1 MISIVLYG
9 RNDNYG
15 YNLHKRAALSLN
27 CMAEVLTDP
36 DDEILFVDYNSDD
49 DFPTFPEAIHDTLTE
64 KAQQMLR
71 VLRVRPAVH
80 ARWKN
85 ATHLFTLEPLAR
97 NVAVRRSNEN
107 NRFILS
113 TNTDM
118 IFVPRRGMS
127 LTELVRGLPYGYY
140 GLPRFEIPETLWES
154 LDRKDARG
162 IIETVGRW
170 GWNFYL
176 NEIVYGSS
184 VNKFDAPGDFQLIE
198 RKDLF
203 AIDGFNENMLLGW
216 HVDTNMAKRLGF
228 LHEDIGDLTCSC
240 FGYHC
245 DHTRQVTPMHKSTS
259 PMNDLNVFVDGVR
272 DAHLAGQRESWGCA
286 KDNIEEISLTKPL
299 TRAYLGALETTITE
313 PLQSPLE
320 TGYRYGEYWDKVN
333 YDLHHVLPFL
343 LDILVCTPRDS
354 RVSYFGGHAA
364 MFEPMRG
371 ALRRIGFEKPV
382 LVTQANA
389 SRLGLS
395 AKDPSVGALDEV
407 FEANIFVFDCVTME
421 GKAVSAQM
429 SAAEAAMVD
438 DLVRSFYRF
447 VVAERE
453 RARSRSGPPRR
464 VVMINAVENRFEALV
479 RKYLDYARTPFSS
492 RLRHGFVCRNDK
504 RGLLRSAKERADRLG
519 LQRWITATGRTGK
532 S

>member
-9 RNDNYG
+9 RNDNYV

-49 DFPTFPEAIHDTLTE
+49 DFPTFPEAIQDTLTKRARE
-64 KAQQMLR
+64 MLR
-71 VLRVRPAVH
+71 VLRVRPAGH

-85 ATHLFTLEPLAR
+85 ATHLFTLEPIAR

-118 IFVPRRGMS
+118 IFVPRRGTS
-127 LTELVRGLPYGYY
+127 LTELVRDLPYGYY
-140 GLPRFEIPETLWES
+140 GLPRFEIPETLWEG

-162 IIETVGRW
+162 VIETVERW

-176 NEIVYGSS
+176 NEIVYGSTEY
-184 VNKFDAPGDFQLIE
+184 NKFDAPGDFQLIE

-203 AIDGFNENMLLGW
+203 AIDGFNEKMLLGW
-216 HVDTNMAKRLGF
+216 HVDSNMAKRLGF
-228 LHEDIGDLTCSC
+228 LHADTGDLTDRC

-245 DHTRQVTPMHKSTS
+245 DHTRQATPMHKSTS

-272 DAHLAGQRESWGCA
+272 EAHLVGQRENWGCA
-286 KDNIEEISLTKPL
+286 KDNVEEISLITHV
-299 TRAYLGALETTITE
+299 TRAYLGALETAIVE

-320 TGYRYGEYWDKVN
+320 TGFTYPELWDKID
-333 YDLHHVLPFL
+333 YDPRHILPFL
-343 LDILVCTPRDS
+343 LDIFVCAPRDQ
-354 RVSYFGGHAA
+354 RIGYFGGYKA
-364 MFEPMRG
+364 MFDLLRD
-371 ALRRIGFEKPV
+371 ALRRIGFERPV
-382 LVTQANA
+382 LVTQGNA

-395 AKDPSVGALDEV
+395 EEDPSAGTLEQV

-429 SAAEAAMVD
+429 NAANAAMID
-438 DLVRSFYRF
+438 DLVESFYRL
-447 VVAERE
+447 VDAERE
-453 RARSRSGPPRR
+453 TARSRSGPPRR
-464 VVMINAVENRFEALV
+464 VVMINAIENRFEALV

-492 RLRHGFVCRNDK
+492 RLRHGFVCK
-504 RGLLRSAKERADRLG
+504 RGLLRSAKERVERMG
-519 LQRWITATGRTGK
+519 LRRWITATNRTGK